1 MTNDAGYPF
10 RRNMK
15 FLLYINFKKQST
27 YGKYWVERST
37 IRDTVWKNL
46 EVITQ
51 ITEVGQTE

>member
-1 MTNDAGYPF
+1 MMLDIHLQKKYEVSVV
-10 RRNMK
+10 
-15 FLLYINFKKQST
+15 NFKKQST
-27 YGKYWVERST
+27 YGKYWVERSR